1 MKKQI
6 LISAVLAFVLATFLM
21 WYEFTYDE
29 AYPTYTTA
37 ETIEEIVILTPFLT
51 VMFGVIIFFA
61 LQGLSHFLKLIP
73 KIRAKS

>member
-6 LISAVLAFVLATFLM
+6 LISAVLAFVLATCLM
-21 WYEFTYDE
+21 WYEFTYDK
-29 AYPTYTTA
+29 AYPPYTTA

-61 LQGLSHFLKLIP
+61 LQGLSYFLKLIP
-73 KIRAKS
+73 KIRTRS